1 MFDVS
6 KLSANV
12 PIPDSTFL
20 GKDGLLHCQVCGS
33 PVETIVENEM
43 IGRRKVRCICLCR
56 IREQQADHKRKQ
68 IEKNDRNRRICFR
81 NTELKGWTFGKDD
94 GSNENVIMASKS
106 YAQQFEKFRKSG
118 KGLLFWG
125 DVGTG
130 KTFAA
135 ACIAN
140 AVIDQGYT
148 ALMTNFAELTNKLQE
163 SFSGRQAYIDSL
175 NNYSLL
181 VIDDLGAER
190 KSEYMQEIVF
200 NIIDARYRA
209 GLPMIITTNLTIE
222 EIKKPAEIGNARIY
236 DRVLEIC
243 HPIKVAGES
252 HRRSKI
258 KSEYFEMQK
267 QLGL

>member
-1 MFDVS
+1 MIDINR
-6 KLSANV
+6 LSGSV
-12 PIPDSTFL
+12 PTPDAAIL
-20 GKDGLLHCQVCGS
+20 GADGLLHCRVCGN
-33 PVETIVENEM
+33 PVETIIENEI
-43 IGRRKVRCICLCR
+43 IGRRKVRCICECR
-56 IREQQADHKRKQ
+56 IKEREADQERKRL
-68 IEKNDRNRRICFR
+68 ETCERNRRICFKG
-81 NTELKGWTFGKDD
+81 TELKGWTFDNDD
-94 GSNENVIMASKS
+94 GSNEQIINAAKR
-106 YAQQFEKFRKSG
+106 YAQQFGQFRKSG

-130 KTFAA
+130 KSFAA

-148 ALMTNFAELTNKLQE
+148 ALMTNFAELSNKLQE
-163 SFSGRQAYIDSL
+163 SFSGRQSYIDSL
-175 NNYSLL
+175 NKFSLL

-209 GLPMIITTNLTIE
+209 GLPLIITTNLTMH
-222 EIKKPAEIGNARIY
+222 EIKEPAEIGNARIY

-243 HPIKVAGES
+243 HPIRVAGES
-252 HRRSKI
+252 HRRNKV
-258 KSEYFEMQK
+258 KSDYFEMQK